1 MTLQTDMRA
10 RHDVGLS
17 KSSSR
22 RLCGGRLGDQI
33 PSCLHSSPDYRKCA
47 GLANEGQRMTGVAT
61 AEVIMEENVI
71 LVIKRR
77 GEEAA
82 N

>member
-1 MTLQTDMRA
+1 
-10 RHDVGLS
+10 
-17 KSSSR
+17 
-22 RLCGGRLGDQI
+22 
-33 PSCLHSSPDYRKCA
+33 
-47 GLANEGQRMTGVAT
+47 MTGVAT